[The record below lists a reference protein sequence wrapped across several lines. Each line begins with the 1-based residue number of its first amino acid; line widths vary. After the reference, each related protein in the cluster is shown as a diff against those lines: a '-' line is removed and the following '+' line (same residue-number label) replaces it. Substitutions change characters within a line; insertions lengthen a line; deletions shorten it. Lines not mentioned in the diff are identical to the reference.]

1 MKKSSPD
8 RLQFETIDGIKIK
21 FNLISWSEY
30 QLQRAKLM
38 VEYRERGDQIDCP
51 TYTVKFASGS
61 QQEFPHDTKSIL
73 SAPPDT
79 APEDVDTVIEQQKA
93 TWDKY
98 LETIKIFAWEDNILL
113 SNMVFE
119 DALNTLQLPDDEGWM
134 KKQIRRK
141 LTIPEDPE
149 ERRRH
154 YINTVILKSAGDQL
168 DLCAQIVGA
177 SSGIAEDDL
186 QSVMIGFRS
195 SLWSKSKTALKRNTA
210 GEVAVPTPG
219 GLDGK

>member
-30 QLQRAKLM
+30 QLARAKLM
-38 VEYRERGDQIDCP
+38 AEYRDRGDQIDCP
-51 TYTVKFASGS
+51 TYTVKFASGN

-73 SAPPDT
+73 SPPPDT
-79 APEDVDTVIEQQKA
+79 APEDVDTIIEQQKA
-93 TWDKY
+93 TWDAY
-98 LETIKIFAWEDNILL
+98 METIKAFGGDDNILL
-113 SNMVFE
+113 ADMIYE
-119 DALNTLQLPDDEGWM
+119 DGLNTLQLPEDEGWM

-141 LTIPEDPE
+141 LTIPTDPE

-154 YINTVILKSAGDQL
+154 YINTVVLKSAGDQL

-195 SLWSKSKTALKRNTA
+195 SLWSKSKASGKRNPA